1 LSRIIVR
8 PRRASEAPAAEAAVR
23 AFVGAESEAG
33 GAKLVKSRAS
43 VRLHVL
49 EMSVADA
56 QRLATT
62 RPDLIVEEDQPLELF
77 KMPDLPA
84 IAPAVAE
91 DVWQVTVRDPA
102 GQPIPNCTVFAVGDL
117 LGFRAE
123 TDANGRTSIRVEAGL
138 VDRVIISPRAG
149 FWSRVVP
156 PPQGAR
162 SIETTLMPLD
172 APRSSAW
179 MLSLLG
185 VNAHHAGLSGQG
197 VTIAVVDSG
206 IARVPGLS
214 VRDGL
219 NTLDGGDPAGWAAD
233 EKGHGTHCAG
243 IAAARPDE
251 AVRFR
256 GIAPQAEIFSVK
268 VFPGGFISDLVEAI
282 DWCRERRVDLVN
294 LSLGSRNWSEALAA
308 AITEAVEAG
317 VTLVAA
323 TGNDA
328 TAVAFPASHPL
339 VLGVGAIGRMASF
352 PRDSA
357 HGGRI
362 GPYRDWHGGLFSAT
376 FTNFGAEVD
385 VCAPGVAI
393 PSTVP
398 QGYAAWDGTSMACP
412 IVTALLALALE
423 AVPALRTGT
432 RAQVDALRWIATAGA
447 IDMGMPREIQG
458 HGLVTAPA
466 ILAAAR
472 SLVGSWSAPQ
482 FVRAGGRAWRA

>member
-1 LSRIIVR
+1 MSRIIVR
-8 PRRASEAPAAEAAVR
+8 PRRPSEAPAAEAAVR
-23 AFVGAESEAG
+23 AFVGAGSETD
-33 GAKLVKSRAS
+33 AKLVKSRAS

-56 QRLATT
+56 QRLAAT
-62 RPDLIVEEDQPLELF
+62 RPDLIVEEDQPLVLF
-77 KMPDLPA
+77 KMPDLPPM
-84 IAPAVAE
+84 APAVAE

-102 GQPIPNCTVFAVGDL
+102 GEPIPGCTVFAVGDM

-138 VDRVIISPRAG
+138 VNRVIISPRAG

-156 PPQGAR
+156 PPQGSR

-172 APRSSAW
+172 AARSSAW

-185 VNAHHAGLSGQG
+185 VNAHYAGPSGQG

-214 VRDGL
+214 VRDGF
-219 NTLDGGDPAGWAAD
+219 NTLDGGDPAGWATD

-243 IAAARPDE
+243 IVAARPDE
-251 AVRFR
+251 AARFR
-256 GIAPQAEIFSVK
+256 GIAPRAEIFSVK
-268 VFPGGFISDLVEAI
+268 VFPGGFVSDLVEAI

-294 LSLGSRNWSEALAA
+294 LSLGSPTWSEALAL

-328 TAVAFPASHPL
+328 TSVAFPASHPL

-352 PRDSA
+352 PKDSA
-357 HGGRI
+357 HSGRV

-376 FTNFGAEVD
+376 FTNHGAEVD

-393 PSTVP
+393 ASTVP

-412 IVTALLALALE
+412 AVTALLALALE
-423 AVPALRTGT
+423 TVPALRTGG

-447 IDMGMPREIQG
+447 VDMGMPREIQG

-472 SLVGSWSAPQ
+472 SLAGWWSGPQVGWTGGMAR
-482 FVRAGGRAWRA
+482 RA

>member
-1 LSRIIVR
+1 MSRIIVR
-8 PRRASEAPAAEAAVR
+8 PRRPGDAPAAEAAVR
-23 AFVGAESEAG
+23 AFVGAGSETG
-33 GAKLVKSRAS
+33 VKLVKSRTP

-49 EMSVADA
+49 EMSAADA
-56 QRLATT
+56 QRLAAT
-62 RPDLIVEEDQPLELF
+62 RPDLIVEEDQPLVLF

-84 IAPAVAE
+84 MAPAVAE

-102 GQPIPNCTVFAVGDL
+102 GAPIPDCTVFAVGGQ

-123 TDANGRTSIRVEAGL
+123 TDATGRASIRVEAGL
-138 VDRVIISPRAG
+138 VNRVIISPRAG

-156 PPQGAR
+156 PPQGSR
-162 SIETTLMPLD
+162 SIEATLMPLD
-172 APRSSAW
+172 AARSSAW

-185 VNAHHAGLSGQG
+185 VNAHHAGPSGQG

-206 IARVPGLS
+206 IARVPGLI

-219 NTLDGGDPAGWAAD
+219 NTLDGGDPAGWATD

-243 IAAARPDE
+243 ITAARPDE
-251 AVRFR
+251 AARFR
-256 GIAPQAEIFSVK
+256 GIAPGAEIFSVK

-294 LSLGSRNWSEALAA
+294 LSLGSQSWSEALAA
-308 AITEAVEAG
+308 AITEAVAAG

-328 TAVAFPASHPL
+328 TSVAFPASHPL
-339 VLGVGAIGRMASF
+339 VLGVGAIGRMTSF
-352 PRDSA
+352 PQDSA
-357 HGGRI
+357 HAERI

-376 FTNFGAEVD
+376 FTNFGAGVD

-393 PSTVP
+393 ASTVP

-412 IVTALLALALE
+412 AVTGLLALALE
-423 AVPALRTGT
+423 SVPALRTGT
-432 RAQVDALRWIATAGA
+432 RAQVDALRWIAAAGA

-472 SLVGSWSAPQ
+472 SLAGSWSGPQ
-482 FVRAGGRAWRA
+482 S